1 MIICSTG
8 GARPAQDALKSY
20 MAMKNRHAVVI
31 KDGKVYHK
39 QGVTQEY
46 LDALVA
52 SKYTYCLS
60 EGFIRNEIKIK
71 EAWNPSLVC
80 VAKDGLHY
88 VGVSGGKMQPFGES
102 FITENGVTYS
112 DTKWKP
118 QPKLAL
124 VTATSHITNMYLREV
139 LQLLT
144 NEYPGEAGCFWDD
157 TAKVWRSGY
166 SKVERV
172 PYGYA
177 GKIRVDRIGG
187 WQIVEDAL
195 DVDMDTLIDG
205 VTNGK
210 TNRKIKKYVM
220 LYIKMLRSDAT
231 AAKGFTYFDA
241 EYYKAE
247 LQGVYIF
254 YGACKILMNNKKK
267 ICRANLTKILN
278 EIKYEWHNINQNV
291 CRPEDYY
298 EVHVAELDDM
308 L

>member
-1 MIICSTG
+1 MIIYSSG
-8 GARPAQDALKSY
+8 GARPAQDALKSF

-31 KDGKVYHK
+31 RDGKVYHK

-60 EGFIRNEIKIK
+60 EGFMRNEIKIK
-71 EAWNPSLVC
+71 DAWNPSSFC
-80 VAKDGLHY
+80 TSENNQHW
-88 VGVSGGKMQPFGES
+88 VGVCGDKMQPFGES
-102 FITENGVTYS
+102 FITENGVVYS

-118 QPKLAL
+118 QPKFAL
-124 VTATSHITNMYLREV
+124 VTATSSVTNVYLREV

-144 NEYPGEAGCFWDD
+144 KEYPGESGCFWDD
-157 TAKVWRSGY
+157 TAKVWRNGY
-166 SKVERV
+166 SKVERA

-177 GKIRVDRIGG
+177 GKIRIDRVGG

-205 VTNGK
+205 GTKGK
-210 TNRKIKKYVM
+210 TIRKIKKYVLGYVKEM
-220 LYIKMLRSDAT
+220 KDSAS
-231 AAKGFTYFDA
+231 KKVGFTYFES

-254 YGACKILMNNKKK
+254 YSACKILMRNRKK
-267 ICRANLTKILN
+267 ICRANLTKILS
-278 EIKYEWHNINQNV
+278 EIKYEWHNISQSV
-291 CRPEDYY
+291 SRPEDYY
-298 EVHVAELDDM
+298 DGHIIELDNM